1 MLPEALYASFPELP
15 SAVRAGQVG
24 VKGHLHRH
32 TQAIPGTAGIRRQ
45 GPPEPAHLLVA
56 RALTWRGR
64 RSRLKLKLVLSLL
77 KVSPG
82 RWLLPGEEGLG
93 RRMRIA
99 ALLVEA
105 AFNRGCHVACWPFP
119 VVGVLVG
126 WLCARM
132 YHVISIA
139 VLLQRE

>member
-45 GPPEPAHLLVA
+45 GPPELAHLLVA

-64 RSRLKLKLVLSLL
+64 RRLKLKLVLSLT
-77 KVSPG
+77 KVRPE

-93 RRMRIA
+93 RMMRIA

-105 AFNRGCHVACWPFP
+105 AFDRGCHVACRPFP
-119 VVGVLVG
+119 VVGGKVALVG
-126 WLCARM
+126 
-132 YHVISIA
+132 
-139 VLLQRE
+139 